1 MDRLAQA
8 YTPCVWKLCTAA
20 GQPLVCFQ
28 RSTATGAQQGRLAR
42 DTRSRV
48 TAVVAA
54 GPDAAAAAAAADL
67 AARDAPTPR
76 SLVTLTAE
84 LPRGVPKRQWIE
96 GHVVWMASSEGA
108 TLSAL

>member
-1 MDRLAQA
+1 MQ
-8 YTPCVWKLCTAA
+8 CVWKLCTAT

-28 RSTATGAQQGRLAR
+28 RSTVTGAQQGRLAR

-54 GPDAAAAAAAADL
+54 GPDAAAAADL

-96 GHVVWMASSEGA
+96 GHVVWMASSAGA

>member
-1 MDRLAQA
+1 MCL
-8 YTPCVWKLCTAA
+8 
-20 GQPLVCFQ
+20 Q

-54 GPDAAAAAAAADL
+54 GPDAAAAADL

-84 LPRGVPKRQWIE
+84 LPRGVSQRQWIE
-96 GHVVWMASSEGA
+96 GHVVWMASSGGA